1 MQSSTQ
7 HENEEQNE
15 ARRLVASLTAKKTRR
30 DFVKEVMKMDAGEN
44 ILDCIQCGLCAG
56 TCPTRFAMDYSPM
69 QLIKM
74 IHLGMREKVLSSS
87 TIWICSSCY
96 SCYSRCPRNINIT
109 SLMTSLKNLAMEE
122 NIVNKA
128 KIKPKFHK
136 SFFEVVNK
144 YGRLHEAALLTKI
157 LKKTDIKNL
166 FHNANLALR
175 LFRKGKLRIRPAKI
189 EKTAD
194 LARLLE
200 KTNEEESS

>member
-1 MQSSTQ
+1 MQSNTQ

-15 ARRLVASLTAKKTRR
+15 GMKLVVTLTTERNRR
-30 DFVKEVMKMDAGEN
+30 DFVKEVMKMPAGEN
-44 ILDCIQCGLCAG
+44 VLDCIQCGLCAG

-69 QLIKM
+69 QLLKM
-74 IHLGMREKVLSSS
+74 IHLGMRDEVLSSS

-122 NIVNKA
+122 NIVDKS

-144 YGRLHEAALLTKI
+144 YGRLHEPALLTKI
-157 LKKTDIKNL
+157 LKKSDLKNL
-166 FHNANLALR
+166 YHNAALGLR

-189 EKTAD
+189 KKTDD

-200 KTNEEESS
+200 KTNEEKSS